1 MVHKTRHLAHNDG
14 NEPRVFLR
22 SIHYFRGLAI
32 LSVATVHLWAIP
44 PSFGTPLEH
53 RLTELI
59 RQVAFHGSTMYFL
72 FLAGF
77 LFMHL
82 ADTFEW
88 KSFFRKKFLHL
99 LLPYCVVTTFWL
111 ALKKLIKGDLSPHWI
126 EDWGVALVTG
136 NALTPLW
143 FVPLIALLYLLSP
156 ALLLL
161 GRRQLA
167 WLTGIACLFPLLGC
181 RTGTELS
188 LGQFLYFAPVYL
200 LGYWVRKED
209 ELCRRQVSRHLT
221 VLVIITTLSS
231 LGLFWVQAQPLRYG
245 WIDLTESLFYL
256 QKISLTLVVWRA
268 LQAWELKHIAWLDL
282 VATHSFPIFF
292 LHCILGNF
300 HFSVLFFSLVSPTI
314 PGASSLLAG
323 VFVALVVG
331 LSLFASISLRALLGK
346 RSRYIVG
353 A

>member
-1 MVHKTRHLAHNDG
+1 MVHNTDHKIQRDR

-32 LSVATVHLWAIP
+32 LSVAALHLWTIP
-44 PSFGTPLEH
+44 PSFATPMEQ
-53 RLTELI
+53 RLAELI
-59 RQVAFHGSTMYFL
+59 RQVAFHDSTMYFL

-77 LFMHL
+77 LFMHF
-82 ADTFEW
+82 AGTFEW
-88 KSFFRKKFLHL
+88 KSFFRKKLYHL
-99 LLPYCVVTTFWL
+99 LLPYGMMTTLWL
-111 ALKKLIKGDLSPHWI
+111 ALKQLIKGDPSQHWF
-126 EDWGVALVTG
+126 EDWAMALVTG

-143 FVPLIALLYLLSP
+143 YVPLIIVLYVLSP
-156 ALLLL
+156 GLLLL

-167 WLTGIACLFPLLGC
+167 WLTGAACLLPLLGC

-188 LGQFLYFAPVYL
+188 LGQFLYFTPLYL
-200 LGYWVRKED
+200 LGCWVRRED
-209 ELCRRQVSRHLT
+209 ELCRRQFSRYLNLLLT
-221 VLVIITTLSS
+221 ISTLAT
-231 LGLFWVQAQPLRYG
+231 LGLFFLEAKPLRYG

-256 QKISLTLVVWRA
+256 QKVSLTLVVWRA

-282 VATHSFPIFF
+282 LAVHSFPIFF

-314 PGASSLLAG
+314 PGAASLLAG
-323 VFVALVVG
+323 AFVALVVG
-331 LSLFASISLRALLGK
+331 LSLLTSISLRALLGK
-346 RSRYIVG
+346 RSRYVVG